1 MANKS
6 ALTYIGYAVSLALTA
21 NLAWAECN
29 VKSNV
34 KTESSL
40 NNVNFKQDIQY
51 EFTKIDDRQ
60 ACQATLTLDVNDS
73 PFVISETAI
82 IEPGVDLLDGCQI
95 AQSKAIDQA
104 IKKLGEVKLTS
115 ESEVNCD
122 EKTTKLYSPKVGE
135 VGQLAQFKRD
145 RKYSGTFEYQ
155 GTQCIWFNDVEWKGE
170 LHQANGIACHVKDDT
185 YVVVDKF

>member
-6 ALTYIGYAVSLALTA
+6 TFAHIGYAVSLALTA
-21 NLAWAECN
+21 NLAWAGCN
-29 VKSNV
+29 VTSNV
-34 KTESSL
+34 KTESRL
-40 NNVNFKQDIQY
+40 DNVNFKQDVQY
-51 EFTKIDDRQ
+51 EFTKIGDRP
-60 ACQATLTLDVNDS
+60 ACQATLTLDVSGS
-73 PFVISETAI
+73 PFVISETVI
-82 IEPGVDLLDGCQI
+82 IKPGVEMLDGCQM

-104 IKKLGEVKLTS
+104 IKKLGEVNLTS

-122 EKTTKLYSPKVGE
+122 EKTTELYSPKVGE

-145 RKYSGTFEYQ
+145 RKYSGTFQYQ

-170 LHQANGIACHVKDDT
+170 LHQANGIACHVKDDN